1 MMKKRRLL
9 YGILIAVGVIIFG
22 AGVIVVA
29 SSSGLSGLKGDGPM
43 VGVVRITSVITG
55 KTARQGI
62 AALRHFRKDEDIAAV
77 VLRIDTPGGMVGP
90 SQELYREVERTR
102 KVKPVVASMGGV
114 AASGGYYIAA
124 ACDKIVA
131 SPGTITGSIGVISQT
146 TQVNELLA
154 MAHIETN
161 TFKSGKFKDTGSP
174 LRVMREDEKT
184 YMQDLIL
191 EIHRQFV
198 ADVAKG
204 RKLSKAKVMKVADGR
219 ILPGKVA
226 KDHKL
231 VDRLGNYS
239 DALELSAKLAKAEEG
254 EPVPV
259 VYKPRKSLMAQ
270 LLEES
275 FNTMAQQLRA
285 SLRPSTT
292 VEVREPSLGI
302 PN

>member
-1 MMKKRRLL
+1 MAIKNRRLL
-9 YGILIAVGVIIFG
+9 FGILILVGLIVFG
-22 AGVIVVA
+22 AGVAVVA
-29 SSSGLSGLKGDGPM
+29 SSASFSGLSGDGPL

-62 AALRHFRKDEDIAAV
+62 AALRHFRKDEDIAAIV
-77 VLRIDTPGGMVGP
+77 VRIDSPGGMVGP
-90 SQELYREVERTR
+90 SQELYREVQRTR
-102 KVKPVVASMGGV
+102 KTKPVVASMGGV

-131 SPGTITGSIGVISQT
+131 SPGTITGSIGVITQT
-146 TQVNELLA
+146 TQVSELLA
-154 MAHIETN
+154 LARIGTH

-174 LRVMREDEKT
+174 LRVMREEEKT

-198 ADVAKG
+198 SDVARG
-204 RKLSKAKVMKVADGR
+204 RKLDKEKVMKVADGR

-226 KDHKL
+226 MDHKL
-231 VDRLGNYS
+231 VDTMGIYS
-239 DALELSAKLAKAEEG
+239 DALELAVKLAKKEG

-259 VYKPRKSLMAQ
+259 LYKPRKSLLAE

-275 FNTMAQQLRA
+275 LNTLSQEIRS
-285 SLRPSTT
+285 SLRHSTS
-292 VEVREPSLGI
+292 VEVRAPGL
-302 PN
+302 